1 MRIRNGAEAELG
13 SRDEVTEPDGA
24 SPEAQLPMASSVMS

>member
-13 SRDEVTEPDGA
+13 SCDEVAELDGA